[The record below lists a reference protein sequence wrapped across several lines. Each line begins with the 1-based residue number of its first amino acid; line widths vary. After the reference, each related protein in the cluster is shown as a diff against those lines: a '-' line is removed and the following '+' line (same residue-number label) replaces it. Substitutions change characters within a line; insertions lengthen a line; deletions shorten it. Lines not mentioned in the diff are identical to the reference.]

1 MSNRVEFWLND
12 FVQVGNSGR
21 KGKIVNIVRPF
32 GRYNIYKIQLLD
44 DGIVVSA
51 ALHELVKDMPDSPDP
66 SILAELFEDFESELP
81 ECESPVVDQYIAA
94 PQSKTTLIFNVSC
107 VSQTACTQ
115 SSACQISVES
125 RENDSISVQP
135 ELVLPPIPRKESMQ
149 DSICFP

>member
-32 GRYNIYKIQLLD
+32 GRYTIYKIQLLD

-51 ALHELVKDMPDSPDP
+51 ALHELVKDSPDP

-94 PQSKTTLIFNVSC
+94 PQSKTTLISNVSC
-107 VSQTACTQ
+107 VSQTASTQ

-135 ELVLPPIPRKESMQ
+135 ELVLPPITRKESMQ